1 MRDNNRK
8 TLVGTV
14 HSDKMHKTISVD
26 VERRVKH
33 AMYGKYLTLSN
44 RFLAHDE
51 KEDARPGDRV
61 ELAETRPTSKRK
73 RWRLVRVLHRSEH
86 TEKSS

>member
-1 MRDNNRK
+1 
-8 TLVGTV
+8 
-14 HSDKMHKTISVD
+14 MHKTISVN

-51 KEDARPGDRV
+51 KEDARTGDRV
-61 ELAETRPTSKRK
+61 ELVETRPTSKRK
-73 RWRLVRVLHRSEH
+73 RWRLVRVLRRS
-86 TEKSS
+86 KSAERSS

>member
-1 MRDNNRK
+1 MREQNRK

-14 HSDKMHKTISVD
+14 HSDKMDKTISVD

-33 AMYGKYLTLSN
+33 AVYGKYLTRSN

-51 KEDARPGDRV
+51 KEDARTGDRV
-61 ELAETRPTSKRK
+61 ELVETRPTSKRK
-73 RWRLVRVLHRSEH
+73 RWRLVRVLRRS
-86 TEKSS
+86 KSAERSS

>member
-1 MRDNNRK
+1 MKDKNRK

-14 HSDKMHKTISVD
+14 HSDKMHKTISVN

-33 AMYGKYLTLSN
+33 AMYGKYLTRSN

-51 KEDARPGDRV
+51 KEDARTGDRV
-61 ELAETRPTSKRK
+61 ELVETRPTSKRK
-73 RWRLVRVLHRSEH
+73 RWRLVRVLRRS
-86 TEKSS
+86 KSAERSS

>member
-1 MRDNNRK
+1 MREQNRK

-14 HSDKMHKTISVD
+14 HSDKMDKTISVD

-51 KEDARPGDRV
+51 KEDAHTGDLV
-61 ELAETRPTSKRK
+61 ELAETRPTSRRK
-73 RWRLVRVLHRSEH
+73 R
-86 TEKSS
+86 

>member
-1 MRDNNRK
+1 MKDKNRK

-33 AMYGKYLTLSN
+33 VMYGKYLTRSN

-51 KEDARPGDRV
+51 KEDARMGDRV

-73 RWRLVRVLHRSEH
+73 RWRLVRVLERS
-86 TEKSS
+86 KSGGQSS

>member
-1 MRDNNRK
+1 MREQNRK

-14 HSDKMHKTISVD
+14 HSDKMDKTISVD

-51 KEDARPGDRV
+51 KEDAHTGDLV

-73 RWRLVRVLHRSEH
+73 RWRLVRVILRSKVGEQ
-86 TEKSS
+86 SS

>member
-1 MRDNNRK
+1 MRDKNRK

-14 HSDKMHKTISVD
+14 HSDKMHKTISVN

-51 KEDARPGDRV
+51 KEDARTGDRV
-61 ELAETRPTSKRK
+61 ELVETRPTSKRK
-73 RWRLVRVLHRSEH
+73 RWRLVRVLRRS
-86 TEKSS
+86 KSAERSS

>member
-1 MRDNNRK
+1 MKDKNRK

-14 HSDKMHKTISVD
+14 HSDKMHKTISVN

-33 AMYGKYLTLSN
+33 AMYGKYLTRSN

-51 KEDARPGDRV
+51 KEDARTGDRV
-61 ELAETRPTSKRK
+61 ELVETRPTSKRK
-73 RWRLVRVLHRSEH
+73 RWRLVRVLRRS
-86 TEKSS
+86 KSAERST